1 MSPNSVLTLSHI
13 TFTYPEAP
21 EPLFADVSVTFARGW
36 TAVLG
41 DNGIGKTTLVRIA
54 IGRLHADSG
63 TVSPAPDGLVAGYCP
78 QDTDEKPENL
88 DDFANDWSPE
98 TLAIR
103 RDLGIGDDWPWR
115 AGTLSGGEAKR
126 LQIACAMAL
135 RPDVLVLDEPTN
147 HVDRPTRE
155 HIIAALRSFPGIGIL
170 VSHDVALIDAVAGS
184 CAFFE
189 RDHVRGRNVTVVRTR
204 PGNYSAAS
212 ASAAADRRSA
222 DDALRNAR
230 RESARVTAVK
240 MQRKHDATL
249 QVSSSRNHRFVDPKD
264 HDARGLIK
272 NNHNPGSLGPASA
285 RIDAQVAA
293 AREKAEGIVTAAKRY
308 DGDLWTDAES
318 SSRRELAR
326 LEAGFVPYGGGGD
339 GRDGNGSAGDPGGG
353 HGVMIPMLTVGPH
366 DHIGISGP
374 NGTGKTTLI
383 NALLDA
389 VTAEEQRTGVTLPR
403 LVIAQNTTAD
413 DARRAMDRLAALP
426 AAERGAVLSAV
437 AQLNA
442 DPDRLL
448 AGASPSPG
456 ELRKL
461 LLCLGLRRHPH
472 LIVMDEP
479 TNHLDLHS
487 IQALGRALAR
497 YPGALLLVSHD
508 EGFLDRTATIRWTL
522 RPGDGSSPARLTIGS
537 PDR

>member
-21 EPLFADVSVTFARGW
+21 EPLLADVSVTFARGW

-41 DNGIGKTTLVRIA
+41 DNGIGKTTLVCIA

-78 QDTDEKPENL
+78 QDTDENPENL
-88 DDFANDWSPE
+88 NDFANDWSPE

-212 ASAAADRRSA
+212 ASAASDRRSA

-285 RIDAQVAA
+285 RIDTQVAA

-326 LEAGFVPYGGGGD
+326 LEAGFVPYGD
-339 GRDGNGSAGDPGGG
+339 GKDRISGNGSAGGQ
-353 HGVMIPMLTVGPH
+353 GVMIPILTVGPH
-366 DHIGISGP
+366 DHIGVSGP
-374 NGTGKTTLI
+374 NGTGKTTLVD
-383 NALLDA
+383 ALLDA
-389 VTAEEQRTGVTLPR
+389 VTAEERRTGVTLPR

-487 IQALGRALAR
+487 IQALGRALAQ

-522 RPGDGSSPARLTIGS
+522 RPGDGSAPARLTSGTS
-537 PDR
+537 DR